1 MNDITE
7 KLLEIVSDWD
17 GKFKGAYNIREN
29 SGCAGRQS
37 SENIRIE
44 SKTDNPGIN
53 IFISSKAQQE
63 TVYIPACVTHGG
75 VEDLVYNDFFVEEG
89 ADVIIVAGCGVHS
102 DDEEEARHNGIHRFF
117 VGKNAKVLYK
127 EKHIGTGKGAGAKR
141 IDPVTDA
148 TLDENAYME
157 MDTSQLGG
165 VTSTSRTTNAKL
177 GAGAKLVIRERL
189 LTDGDER
196 AKSVFNVSLDGDGSA
211 ADLVSR
217 SVARGNSYQEYISVI
232 EGNCRCTGH
241 SECDAILAENGRV
254 NASPALNAA
263 CIDASLIHEA
273 AIGKIAG
280 EQIIKLEV
288 DMNRA
293 SVHPCTHTS
302 RRCCCKY
309 LGAPL
314 KTVAVE
320 LDLYRCVKGH
330 RHRVLF
336 SAEKQI
342 YACPAAQLELPALG
356 IEPSRQL
363 AHGGIGV
370 QYLRMRAFG
379 IVRNWC
385 GIADRDA
392 AAFQLR
398 KAYRVTGY
406 EFGRRHIFGGICVAS
421 DRIGA
426 GVEAEYRCGV
436 CIVELDY
443 PALAEAVVRRL
454 CAYRVE

>member
-1 MNDITE
+1 MRIWYIT
-7 KLLEIVSDWD
+7 
-17 GKFKGAYNIREN
+17 
-29 SGCAGRQS
+29 
-37 SENIRIE
+37 
-44 SKTDNPGIN
+44 T
-53 IFISSKAQQE
+53 
-63 TVYIPACVTHGG
+63 
-75 VEDLVYNDFFVEEG
+75 FFVEEG

-127 EKHIGTGKGAGAKR
+127 EKHIGTGKGAGAKH

-280 EQIIKLEV
+280 EQIIKL
-288 DMNRA
+288 
-293 SVHPCTHTS
+293 CT
-302 RRCCCKY
+302 
-309 LGAPL
+309 LGL
-314 KTVAVE
+314 TE
-320 LDLYRCVKGH
+320 
-330 RHRVLF
+330 
-336 SAEKQI
+336 E
-342 YACPAAQLELPALG
+342 
-356 IEPSRQL
+356 
-363 AHGGIGV
+363 
-370 QYLRMRAFG
+370 
-379 IVRNWC
+379 
-385 GIADRDA
+385 
-392 AAFQLR
+392 
-398 KAYRVTGY
+398 
-406 EFGRRHIFGGICVAS
+406 
-421 DRIGA
+421 
-426 GVEAEYRCGV
+426 EAERKIIDGF
-436 CIVELDY
+436 LK
-443 PALAEAVVRRL
+443 
-454 CAYRVE
+454 

>member
-53 IFISSKAQQE
+53 IFISSKAQHE

-75 VEDLVYNDFFVEEG
+75 VDDLVYNDFFVEEG

-177 GAGAKLVIRERL
+177 AAGAKLVIRERL

-280 EQIIKLEV
+280 EQIIKL
-288 DMNRA
+288 
-293 SVHPCTHTS
+293 CT
-302 RRCCCKY
+302 
-309 LGAPL
+309 LGL
-314 KTVAVE
+314 TE
-320 LDLYRCVKGH
+320 
-330 RHRVLF
+330 
-336 SAEKQI
+336 E
-342 YACPAAQLELPALG
+342 
-356 IEPSRQL
+356 
-363 AHGGIGV
+363 
-370 QYLRMRAFG
+370 
-379 IVRNWC
+379 
-385 GIADRDA
+385 
-392 AAFQLR
+392 
-398 KAYRVTGY
+398 
-406 EFGRRHIFGGICVAS
+406 
-421 DRIGA
+421 
-426 GVEAEYRCGV
+426 EAERKIIEGF
-436 CIVELDY
+436 LK
-443 PALAEAVVRRL
+443 
-454 CAYRVE
+454 